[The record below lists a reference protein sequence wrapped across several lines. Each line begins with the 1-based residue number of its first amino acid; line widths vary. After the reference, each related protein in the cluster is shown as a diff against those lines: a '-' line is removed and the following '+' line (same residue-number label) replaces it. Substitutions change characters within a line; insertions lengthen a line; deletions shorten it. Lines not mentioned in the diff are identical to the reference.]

1 MGKNKLINAIIIAT
15 VFFFIYSVKFTFLP
29 TYISRIILFISF
41 IYFILNLFTGNV
53 KPNPRGYKK
62 ILLWI
67 GLYLGWIAI
76 INIISDNID
85 TGFIFHNIVFVGQA
99 TIGSLC
105 LGFWLS
111 KNKYSPSDIALSIQI
126 AIVLQAIFII
136 LGFISPSF
144 REWTLTYIPVMYSNI
159 DPTVTLYRSR
169 GLTHS
174 SGAGLAFIQ
183 AIGLLISCY
192 LFIESKFT
200 NKNNRYM
207 NWYFPLSCSLISAS
221 ILLTGRTGAL
231 VVPICLF
238 YLLVSD
244 VLTGLNV
251 KRILSYMLLLF
262 LLILAFYILRL
273 GYNYIL
279 GGWTTAWGEDGFDQ
293 LIRWWTSEFYQDN
306 EIGST
311 TATTLL
317 DVHWHLPH
325 DWMTL
330 LIGEVSTWDLYRGQ
344 IFAASD
350 IGVIRRIYATGI
362 VGTFIFYSLI
372 LNLFK
377 YAYTSASNDNTKK
390 MFIFLFLWLFIGE
403 LKEPFITSADIASVY
418 MLLSL
423 SSLFYTSQKSSSLKK
438 NVKDKNM
445 RLHSPSQQALNRK
458 L

>member
-1 MGKNKLINAIIIAT
+1 MGKNQLINAINIAT

-29 TYISRIILFISF
+29 THISRIILFISF
-41 IYFILNLFTGNV
+41 IYFILHFLLGKV
-53 KPNPRGYKK
+53 KLNPLGYKK

-67 GLYLGWIAI
+67 GLYCGWISI
-76 INIISDNID
+76 ISSTSHSIDFAFLFYNII
-85 TGFIFHNIVFVGQA
+85 FVGQA

-105 LGFWLS
+105 LSFWLS
-111 KNKYSPSDIALSIQI
+111 KNKYSPSDIALTIQI

-144 REWTLTYIPVMYSNI
+144 REWTLTYIPVMYSNL
-159 DPTVTLYRSR
+159 DPTVVLYRSR

-174 SGAGLAFIQ
+174 SGASLAFLQ

-192 LFIESKFT
+192 LFIESST
-200 NKNNRYM
+200 NKNHGYM

-231 VVPICLF
+231 VIPICLF

-251 KRILSYMLLLF
+251 KRILAYILLPF
-262 LLILAFYILRL
+262 MLILAFYMLRF
-273 GYNYIL
+273 GYDYIL
-279 GGWTTAWGEDGFDQ
+279 GGWTTAWGEDGFNQ
-293 LIRWWTSEFYQDN
+293 LIRWWTSEFFQDN
-306 EIGST
+306 EISFRT
-311 TATTLL
+311 PTITRLL
-317 DVHWHLPH
+317 DRDWHLP
-325 DWMTL
+325 DNWMTL
-330 LIGEVSTWDLYRGQ
+330 LIGEVYTWDLYRGK

-350 IGVIRRIYATGI
+350 IGLIRRLYATGI

-377 YAYTSASNDNTKK
+377 YAYTSAGNENTKK
-390 MFIFLFLWLFIGE
+390 MFIFLFLWLLMGE
-403 LKEPFITSADIASVY
+403 FKEPMMTSSDIASVY

-423 SSLFYTSQKSSSLKK
+423 PFLFYKNQNSRSMASFVIMRCSSSKG
-438 NVKDKNM
+438 
-445 RLHSPSQQALNRK
+445 
-458 L
+458 

>member
-1 MGKNKLINAIIIAT
+1 MGKNQLINAITIAT
-15 VFFFIYSVKFTFLP
+15 VFFFIYSVKFTFSP
-29 TYISRIILFISF
+29 THISRIILFISF
-41 IYFILNLFTGNV
+41 IYFILHLFTGNV
-53 KPNPRGYKK
+53 KLNPRGYKK
-62 ILLWI
+62 ILYFFLWI
-67 GLYLGWIAI
+67 GLYFGWIAI
-76 INIISDNID
+76 INISSDNID
-85 TGFIFHNIVFVGQA
+85 TDFISHNIVFLGQV
-99 TIGSLC
+99 TIGSLFLC
-105 LGFWLS
+105 FWLS
-111 KNKYSPSDIALSIQI
+111 KNKYSPSDIALIIQI

-136 LGFISPSF
+136 LSFISPSF
-144 REWTLTYIPVMYSNI
+144 REWTLTYIPVMYSNT
-159 DPTVTLYRSR
+159 DPTVNLYRSR

-174 SGAGLAFIQ
+174 SGASLAFLQ

-251 KRILSYMLLLF
+251 KRILSYMLLPF
-262 LLILAFYILRL
+262 LLILAFYLLRL

-311 TATTLL
+311 TATMLL
-317 DVHWHLPH
+317 DGHWHLPH

-362 VGTFIFYSLI
+362 VGTLIFYSLI

-390 MFIFLFLWLFIGE
+390 MFIFLFLWLFMGE
-403 LKEPFITSADIASVY
+403 LKEPMMTAANIASVY

-423 SSLFYTSQKSSSLKK
+423 SFLFYKNQNSRSIKK

-445 RLHSPSQQALNRK
+445 SLHSSQ
-458 L
+458 